1 MSYYAYFTD
10 NGDVTQVSNVLDTN
24 ITDMHIN
31 IDEEMFVA
39 FAEERINYVNYK
51 VISGKL
57 TLKAE
62 IELEKYT
69 DSRIPLELSDK
80 IIENSM
86 MVTQDKKNKHWYAQC
101 YLSNDVIENFL
112 LMPKEHIEK
121 KIFTFYVISKEN
133 RFVLLDTI
141 KIPAKFVLTRNEGWI
156 TEAERTETGEIVEV
170 YTSPAYTVPD
180 IDRKITTQDVRLLVR
195 RDFLT
200 YHHKVGEL
208 A

>member
-1 MSYYAYFTD
+1 MSFYAYFTD
-10 NGDVTQVSNVLDTN
+10 NGDVTQISNVLDTSSV
-24 ITDMHIN
+24 DMHIN

-57 TLKAE
+57 VLKAE

-69 DSRIPLELSDK
+69 DSRIPLALTDEV
-80 IIENSM
+80 IENCM
-86 MVTQDKKNKHWYAQC
+86 IVTQDKKNKHWYAQC

-112 LMPKEHIEK
+112 LMPKDHIEK

-141 KIPAKFVLTRNEGWI
+141 KIPAKFVLTRKEGWT
-156 TEAERTETGEIVEV
+156 TEAMREETNETVEV
-170 YTSPAYTVPD
+170 FTSPAYTIPD
-180 IDRKITTQDVRLLVR
+180 IDREITQHDVRLLVR

-208 A
+208 T

>member
-1 MSYYAYFTD
+1 MNYYAYYNETCE
-10 NGDVTQVSNVLDTN
+10 VTQVTNELDDT
-24 ITDMHIN
+24 TSDMCILIN
-31 IDEEMFVA
+31 EEMFIA
-39 FAEERINYVNYK
+39 FVEEKINYINYK

-69 DSRIPLELSDK
+69 DSRIPIELTDK
-80 IIENSM
+80 LIENCLM
-86 MVTQDKKNKHWYAQC
+86 ITQDKKNKHWYAQC

-112 LMPKEHIEK
+112 LMPKEQIEK
-121 KIFTFYVISKEN
+121 KIFTFYVISKDN

-141 KIPAKFVLTRNEGWI
+141 KIPAKFVLTKNEGWL
-156 TEAERTETGEIVEV
+156 TEAERIETGELVEV
-170 YTSPAYTVPD
+170 ATSPAYTIPD
-180 IDRKITTQDVRLLVR
+180 IDKKIVTQDVRLLVR

-208 A
+208 V

>member
-1 MSYYAYFTD
+1 
-10 NGDVTQVSNVLDTN
+10 
-24 ITDMHIN
+24 MHIN